1 MRNKLL
7 RYITYRVL
15 NNLYFS
21 LKKFPYLAPQIYS
34 SKNNFKKIK
43 SIEFNFADKNTH
55 LGDRLFLF
63 PLINFLLKI
72 GMNVYFNDKD
82 ILSKEIYYEM
92 YGTKI
97 PSSYN
102 IKGIDSVIISKPSY
116 LSLNLENSNLI
127 IVDFNDKTST
137 FRVPLQLIRSFQ
149 LIMDLDI
156 NAPIIGGSGEDGVY
170 GNQYDKYIVFN
181 NYIDSGAFRK
191 FFCNEDLL
199 SEKCRNLKLDGY
211 KIIHVGSQADI
222 NKDRNKYDFVDIDLR
237 GKISPSELVQIIK
250 RKNIYGAVTYDNFI
264 MHLMGFFSKK
274 SYVLFRGRF
283 KKSSKNYH
291 FQYVNNSFYSDDALL
306 EYL

>member
-21 LKKFPYLAPQIYS
+21 LKKFSYLAPQIYS

-72 GMNVYFNDKD
+72 GVNVYFNVKD
-82 ILSKEIYYEM
+82 TISKEIYYEM

-97 PSSYN
+97 PCSYN

-116 LSLNLENSNLI
+116 LSLKLEKSNLI

-137 FRVPLQLIRSFQ
+137 LRVPLQLIRSFQ
-149 LIMDLDI
+149 LIMGLDI
-156 NAPIIGGSGEDGVY
+156 NVPIIGGPCENGTY
-170 GNQYDKYIVFN
+170 GNQHDKYIIFN

-191 FFCNEDLL
+191 FFCNESLL
-199 SEKCRNLKLDGY
+199 SEKCRSLKLDGH

-222 NKDRNKYDFVDIDLR
+222 NKDRNKYDFVDLDLR

-250 RKNIYGAVTYDNFI
+250 CKNVYGAVTYDNFI

-283 KKSSKNYH
+283 KRSSKNYH
-291 FQYVNNSFYSDDALL
+291 FKYVNNSFYYDDALL